1 MDIQLNKTVNNHPLD
16 AVVISNFGAGVEEGI
31 KKSAIKNVEIF
42 KQLFG
47 CRGIHFHE
55 NFYTQME
62 LFNMARFEALGL
74 KDVKFESDEYWS
86 SWKLPSLAG
95 IILVDYL
102 KKNDFKVKLINN
114 MMGEQE
120 NLKNLLRGN
129 PLVVVLSTTFVLKMR
144 DLSKMVNMVRLYNK
158 DVPIIVGGKFI
169 HNQKEIHGIK
179 RAMEDLKEIDAQYFI
194 FSNQGE
200 DSLVK
205 LINNLNA
212 NSTLDDIP
220 NLGYFDKEGNMIYND
235 IENPELNINEN
246 IVDFDDSLKN
256 YLHDNVIM
264 RTSKGCP
271 FKCAFCT
278 YPATAGKYTLMDIQ
292 NIKKQLHQLHN
303 LGIKNIY
310 FIDDTFNV
318 PINRFENLLDMMI
331 EEKFEFNWYSFLRA
345 QYISEEIAYKMKESG
360 CKGVFL
366 GMESADNQILQGMNK
381 DAKIEDYVKGIH
393 LLNKYGIF
401 SVGAFIIGFPGE
413 TEHSLQNT
421 IKFIE
426 TSGITFYFSQEF
438 YYLHNAPIHK
448 EKERWKL
455 KGEGLM
461 WEHLTMNSNQAFEHK
476 VNMMATIKNSVH
488 IDPDMN
494 LWQIGYLF
502 SKDIS
507 LEDIK
512 KMHIIT
518 NEMMIIDLKEG
529 INNENAIIKKDLLF
543 NQLKDILGKYPP
555 KNYNSETIY

>member
-1 MDIQLNKTVNNHPLD
+1 MDIQEGIQSNKIVNNDTLD
-16 AVVISNFGAGVEEGI
+16 ALIIANFGAGIEESI
-31 KKSAIKNVEIF
+31 KKSAIKDVEIF
-42 KQLFG
+42 KQIFG
-47 CRGIHFHE
+47 CRGVYFRE

-74 KDVKFESDEYWS
+74 KEVKFESDDYWS
-86 SWKLPSLAG
+86 NWKLPSLAG

-102 KKNDFKVKLINN
+102 KKNDFKVKLVNN
-114 MMGEQE
+114 MVGEQE
-120 NLKNLLRGN
+120 NLKNLLMSN

-144 DLSKMVNMVRLYNK
+144 DLSKMVDMVRGYNK
-158 DVPIIVGGKFI
+158 NVPIIVGGKFI
-169 HNQKEIHGIK
+169 HNQKEIYGIK
-179 RAMEDLKEIDAQYFI
+179 KAMEELRDIDAQYFI

-200 DSLVK
+200 DSLAK
-205 LINNLNA
+205 LIKNLYA

-235 IENPELNINEN
+235 IENSELNINEN
-246 IVDFDDSLKN
+246 VIDFNNSLKD
-256 YLHDNVIM
+256 YIHDSVIM
-264 RTSKGCP
+264 RTSNGCP

-278 YPATAGKYTLMDIQ
+278 YPATAGKYILIDIQ
-292 NIKKQLHQLHN
+292 NIRKQLHQLHN
-303 LGIKNIY
+303 LGVKNIY

-318 PINRFENLLDMMI
+318 PMNRFESILDMMI

-345 QYISEEIAYKMKESG
+345 QYVNEEIVEKMKKSG

-366 GMESADNQILQGMNK
+366 GIESADNQILQNMNK
-381 DAKIEDYVKGIH
+381 NAKIEDYIKGIN

-413 TEHSLQNT
+413 TEESVQNT
-421 IKFIE
+421 MKFLE

-438 YYLHNAPIHK
+438 YYLHNAPIHQK
-448 EKERWKL
+448 KDKWNL

-461 WEHLTMNSNQAFEHK
+461 WEHSTMNSNRAFEHK
-476 VNMMATIKNSVH
+476 VNIMSTIKNSIH

-494 LWQIGYLF
+494 LWQIGHLL
-502 SKDIS
+502 SKGIS
-507 LEDIK
+507 LGDIK
-512 KMHIIT
+512 KIHRIA

-543 NQLKDILGKYPP
+543 NQLKDILGKYPT
-555 KNYNSETIY
+555 KEF